1 MSAMEDA
8 MARYV
13 GRMLHGRSGA
23 EVDHPFDGPDD
34 LMASSPLSVMRF
46 FMEHV
51 AEKGFVEHRDYEVYT
66 ALKSRDGSVVTVTG
80 EFIYTAGN
88 SSPFVCM
95 IAPSP

>member
-1 MSAMEDA
+1 

-34 LMASSPLSVMRF
+34 LMESSPIGVMRF
-46 FMEHV
+46 FMAHV
-51 AEKGFVEHRDYEVYT
+51 SEKGFLEHRDYEIYT
-66 ALKSRDGSVVTVTG
+66 ALKSRDGAVVTVAG
-80 EFIYTAGN
+80 EFVYAAGN

-95 IAPSP
+95 IAARP

>member
-1 MSAMEDA
+1 
-8 MARYV
+8 MAEYV

-34 LMASSPLSVMRF
+34 LMTRSPVKVMRY

-51 AEKGFVEHRDYEVYT
+51 TTQGFVEHEDYEIYS
-66 ALKSRDGSVVTVTG
+66 ALKSRDGGVVTVLG
-80 EFIYTAGN
+80 EFLYAMNN

-95 IAPSP
+95 IAPKP